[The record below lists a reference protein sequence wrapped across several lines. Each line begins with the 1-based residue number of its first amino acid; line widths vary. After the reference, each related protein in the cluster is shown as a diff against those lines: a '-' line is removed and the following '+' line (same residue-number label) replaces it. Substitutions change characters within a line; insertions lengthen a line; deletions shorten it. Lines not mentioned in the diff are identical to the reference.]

1 MQFLSIR
8 DNASSIKYIYTVYKA
23 WMPAVSGHI
32 DSSYKCSCDS
42 VIWLGPI
49 FCISNKFPTDASAD
63 GL

>member
-1 MQFLSIR
+1 
-8 DNASSIKYIYTVYKA
+8 
-23 WMPAVSGHI
+23 MPAVSGHI